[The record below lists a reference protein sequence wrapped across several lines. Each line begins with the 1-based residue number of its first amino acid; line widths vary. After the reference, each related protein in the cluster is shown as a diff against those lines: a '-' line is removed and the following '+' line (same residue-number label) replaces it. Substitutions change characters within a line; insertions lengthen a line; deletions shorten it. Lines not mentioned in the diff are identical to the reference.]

1 MHNTE
6 GGKRVSAAVAS
17 TGRAVADTGKV
28 MAGGIGAAKVSFIT
42 SICSDKKV
50 TQCTLHVRKF
60 PFTCIQIYKTVTP
73 GGPGKIILTDEYLFY
88 SGCTLSLVGW
98 VET

>member
-28 MAGGIGAAKVSFIT
+28 MAGGIGAAKVSFFT
-42 SICSDKKV
+42 CSRSDKRCYNEHCNFIK
-50 TQCTLHVRKF
+50 L
-60 PFTCIQIYKTVTP
+60 
-73 GGPGKIILTDEYLFY
+73 L
-88 SGCTLSLVGW
+88 
-98 VET
+98 

>member
-28 MAGGIGAAKVSFIT
+28 MAGGIGAAKVSFFT
-42 SICSDKKV
+42 CSCSDKKV
-50 TQCTLHVRKF
+50 LQ
-60 PFTCIQIYKTVTP
+60 
-73 GGPGKIILTDEYLFY
+73 
-88 SGCTLSLVGW
+88 
-98 VET
+98 

>member
-28 MAGGIGAAKVSFIT
+28 MAGGIGAAKVSFFT
-42 SICSDKKV
+42 CSCSYKKV
-50 TQCTLHVRKF
+50 SRCTLH
-60 PFTCIQIYKTVTP
+60 I
-73 GGPGKIILTDEYLFY
+73 
-88 SGCTLSLVGW
+88 
-98 VET
+98 